1 MLNPGTIRFDA
12 FMAWGLAIVTAVMLF
27 VPLGLFLLRLSNS
40 MLGDRP
46 TMVRSTTDFCWVLFG
61 LSGFLLG
68 AIPVSLAR
76 LHDKVQL
83 SALAGEAPALAA
95 SPWFW
100 AAVHAGYFGLVVV
113 LAAVEMIG
121 RRRRSCL
128 YLINPTHL
136 TMLMVDAFWR
146 LGWEAQTR
154 SGAALVHLPP
164 PEHAGP
170 RPEIR
175 WDDRP
180 MAGVCEIDW
189 GLLPEPR
196 RAELERCLD
205 DLLTAEHCGSL
216 VPGVVLL
223 VAAGALIMGS
233 LALSVLQLMGLFP
246 RF

>member
-1 MLNPGTIRFDA
+1 
-12 FMAWGLAIVTAVMLF
+12 MAWGLVIVTAVMLF
-27 VPLGLFLLRLSNS
+27 VPLGLFLLRLANS
-40 MLGDRP
+40 MLRDRP

-76 LHDKVQL
+76 LQDKVRL
-83 SALAGEAPALAA
+83 SALAGEAPSVAA

-100 AAVHAGYFGLVVV
+100 AAVQAGYFGLVVA
-113 LAAVEMIG
+113 LAAVEMNG

-128 YLINPTHL
+128 YLINPAHL
-136 TMLMVDAFWR
+136 TMLMGDAFWR
-146 LGWEAQTR
+146 LGWHADIR

-164 PEHAGP
+164 PEHNGP

-180 MAGVCEIDW
+180 MAGVCEINW

-196 RAELERCLD
+196 RAELERSLD
-205 DLLTAEHCGSL
+205 ELLTAEHCGSL
-216 VPGVVLL
+216 APGAVLL
-223 VAAGALIMGS
+223 VAAGAVIMGS
-233 LALSVLQLMGLFP
+233 LALSILQLMGLCP

>member
-1 MLNPGTIRFDA
+1 
-12 FMAWGLAIVTAVMLF
+12 MAWGLVIVTAVMLF
-27 VPLGLFLLRLSNS
+27 VPLGLFLLRLANS
-40 MLGDRP
+40 MLRDRP
-46 TMVRSTTDFCWVLFG
+46 TMVRSTSDFCWVLFG

-76 LHDKVQL
+76 LQDKVRL

-100 AAVHAGYFGLVVV
+100 AAIHAGYFGLVVV
-113 LAAVEMIG
+113 LAAVEMNG

-128 YLINPTHL
+128 YLINPAHL
-136 TMLMVDAFWR
+136 TMLMGDAFWR
-146 LGWEAQTR
+146 LGWHADIR

-164 PEHAGP
+164 PEHNGP

-180 MAGVCEIDW
+180 IAGVCEINW

-196 RAELERCLD
+196 RAELERSLD
-205 DLLTAEHCGSL
+205 ELLTAERCGSL
-216 VPGVVLL
+216 APGAVLL
-223 VAAGALIMGS
+223 VAAGAVIMGS
-233 LALSVLQLMGLFP
+233 LALSILQLMGLCP